1 MGRAW
6 ATAGAVFAALAAGA
20 VPGAAAKTMT
30 KAQRADLTVTHGTLG
45 AVISGGTTKVKG
57 SVVVRN
63 AGRRTAGATSISVT
77 VGARLVGRVHVAA
90 LRAGVT
96 RTVAVSLRLPA
107 GVKLPVSVKAC
118 ADSRHRVTER
128 RETNNCKTLG
138 RLVAPGATPPSTTT
152 PTSGAST
159 TVLPVTAP
167 VGPVAPVAPAEP
179 VSSVPT
185 VPIAYSPNTTFALG
199 GSWVSVPSSYDKTH
213 QTPTELFVWLHGC
226 DGISEGEI
234 GDVMSPPT
242 GPYIA
247 LAVGGRER
255 DCWYVGTDDQAVLNA
270 IAMVK
275 SHFNIDPKRVV
286 IGGYSS
292 GGDESYRLAFQ
303 RNGSFAGVLALN
315 TTPLRDTGA
324 DRAASLAASF
334 KFPVVHLAH
343 TSDTAYDIAT
353 VRSET
358 DAMANAGFPIT
369 RVERSG
375 AHYDAN
381 TFPDM
386 KAVLLPHLWDGWRAP

>member
-1 MGRAW
+1 M
-6 ATAGAVFAALAAGA
+6 FAALGALA
-20 VPGAAAKTMT
+20 VPGAVAKTTT
-30 KAQRADLTVTHGTLG
+30 KAQRADLTVTRGSLG
-45 AVISGGTTKVKG
+45 AVISGGATKVKG
-57 SVVVRN
+57 SVVLRN

-77 VGARLVGRVHVAA
+77 AGTRLVGRVHVAA
-90 LRAGVT
+90 LREGVA
-96 RTVAVSLRLPA
+96 RTVAVSLKLPA

-118 ADSRHRVTER
+118 ADSRRRVTER
-128 RETNNCKTLG
+128 REANNCKTLG
-138 RLVAPGATPPSTTT
+138 RLVAPTATPSTTT
-152 PTSGAST
+152 TTTTTGAST
-159 TVLPVTAP
+159 TVPPITTPIGPVT
-167 VGPVAPVAPAEP
+167 PAEP

-185 VPIAYSPNTTFALG
+185 APIAYTPNTTFAVG

-213 QTPTELFVWLHGC
+213 QTPAELFVWLHGC
-226 DGISEGEI
+226 GGNSQGEI

-242 GPYIA
+242 GPYVA
-247 LAVGGRER
+247 LAVGGREG

-275 SHFNIDPKRVV
+275 SHFNVDPKRVV

-315 TTPLRDTGA
+315 TTPFRDTGV
-324 DRAASLAASF
+324 DRNASLAVSY

-343 TSDTAYDIAT
+343 TGDTTYDIAT

-375 AHYDAN
+375 VHYDSN